1 MKWSSHYIPI
11 QAPMHE
17 RSIEIQ
23 SFENIHLVLFLDS
36 QISLGILLIYRAP
49 NTNDFSEKLLKLLFT
64 VAIKIIRFIV
74 FINLNTHA
82 PLPLHPNWKK
92 IPWFNS
98 TEIFS
103 WYFHISFLTSFGP
116 GSALEWFIALDVNI
130 RIPFTSA
137 YSLVLII
144 HCYVSWAPRHNP
156 LFLNIWSIHI
166 DSPTTQTGIHGLPCH
181 FY

>member
-23 SFENIHLVLFLDS
+23 SFENIHLVLFLDF

-49 NTNDFSEKLLKLLFT
+49 NIKDFSEKLLKLLFN

-82 PLPLHPNWKK
+82 LPSVPPQLEKSPD
-92 IPWFNS
+92 S
-98 TEIFS
+98 TALKFFPDTS
-103 WYFHISFLTSFGP
+103 TLGFLTSFGP
-116 GSALEWFIALDVNI
+116 VSTLEWFIALDANI
-130 RIPFTSA
+130 RVPF
-137 YSLVLII
+137 YSCL
-144 HCYVSWAPRHNP
+144 
-156 LFLNIWSIHI
+156 LFSSDHSLLCFM
-166 DSPTTQTGIHGLPCH
+166 SPTTQSTLSKHLIHSH
-181 FY
+181 R

>member
-11 QAPMHE
+11 QAPIHE

-23 SFENIHLVLFLDS
+23 SFENIHLVLFLDF

-49 NTNDFSEKLLKLLFT
+49 NTKDFSEKLLKLLFN

-74 FINLNTHA
+74 FLNTHA

-92 IPWFNS
+92 NPWFNS

-103 WYFHISFLTSFGP
+103 WYFHISFFNIFWTWQCPRMVHSSWCEHKNSFYFCLLF
-116 GSALEWFIALDVNI
+116 SSDH
-130 RIPFTSA
+130 
-137 YSLVLII
+137 SLLCFMSPMTQSTLSKHLI
-144 HCYVSWAPRHNP
+144 HSHR
-156 LFLNIWSIHI
+156 
-166 DSPTTQTGIHGLPCH
+166 
-181 FY
+181 